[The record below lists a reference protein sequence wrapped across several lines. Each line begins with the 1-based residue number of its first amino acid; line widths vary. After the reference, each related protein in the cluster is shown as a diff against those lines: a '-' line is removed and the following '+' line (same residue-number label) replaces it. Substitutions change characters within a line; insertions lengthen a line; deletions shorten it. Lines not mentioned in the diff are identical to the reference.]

1 MKELEKM
8 VQEETFEIEV
18 QYCDP
23 DDCLHDCIHSGVNN
37 CDAIITGWEIGVIM
51 EKLKRTV
58 QEEIFEIEV
67 QYCDPDDCLHDC
79 MESGYNNCTAVVTS
93 WW

>member
-1 MKELEKM
+1 
-8 VQEETFEIEV
+8 
-18 QYCDP
+18 
-23 DDCLHDCIHSGVNN
+23 
-37 CDAIITGWEIGVIM
+37 M

-67 QYCDPDDCLHDC
+67 QYCHPDDCLHDC
-79 MESGYNNCTAVVTS
+79 MESGYNNCTVVVTS

>member
-1 MKELEKM
+1 MIAYTQGSITVMQLLPVGDKVIMKELEKM

-37 CDAIITGWEIGVIM
+37 CDAIITGW
-51 EKLKRTV
+51 R
-58 QEEIFEIEV
+58 
-67 QYCDPDDCLHDC
+67 
-79 MESGYNNCTAVVTS
+79 
-93 WW
+93 

>member
-1 MKELEKM
+1 MIVYTQELITAMQLLPVGGRRRVIMKELEKM

-37 CDAIITGWEIGVIM
+37 CDAIITGW
-51 EKLKRTV
+51 R
-58 QEEIFEIEV
+58 
-67 QYCDPDDCLHDC
+67 
-79 MESGYNNCTAVVTS
+79 
-93 WW
+93 

>member
-1 MKELEKM
+1 MRLLAFRKRLCREYNERRVIMKELEKM

-37 CDAIITGWEIGVIM
+37 CDAIITGW
-51 EKLKRTV
+51 R
-58 QEEIFEIEV
+58 
-67 QYCDPDDCLHDC
+67 
-79 MESGYNNCTAVVTS
+79 
-93 WW
+93 